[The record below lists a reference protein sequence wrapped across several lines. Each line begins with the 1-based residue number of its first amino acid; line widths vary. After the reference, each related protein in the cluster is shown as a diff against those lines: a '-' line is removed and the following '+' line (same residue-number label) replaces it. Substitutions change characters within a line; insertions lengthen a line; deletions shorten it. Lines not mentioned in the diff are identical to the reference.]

1 MTARVPD
8 PAPAQLRP
16 SRFSH
21 LVLQTA
27 RYDEMVAW
35 YQTWLSAK
43 PMLENG
49 IVCFLAYDDE
59 HHRLM
64 IGRNPNLKPRDPQTA
79 GVVHFAYAVET
90 LEDLVNYYLRLKD
103 QDILPHHCMNH
114 GFTTSLYYHDP
125 DSNEVEIQVDNYQ
138 TRESL
143 NDWLG
148 TGAFDRNFAGVFFEP
163 ERMVELFRAGVPD
176 AQILQKELYQ

>member
-1 MTARVPD
+1 
-8 PAPAQLRP
+8 
-16 SRFSH
+16 
-21 LVLQTA
+21 
-27 RYDEMVAW
+27 
-35 YQTWLSAK
+35 
-43 PMLENG
+43 
-49 IVCFLAYDDE
+49 
-59 HHRLM
+59 
-64 IGRNPNLKPRDPQTA
+64 
-79 GVVHFAYAVET
+79 VET
-90 LEDLVNYYLRLKD
+90 LEDLVNYYLRLKE

>member
-8 PAPAQLRP
+8 PAPPQLRP

-35 YQTWLSAK
+35 YKTWLSAE

-49 IVCFLAYDDE
+49 VVCFLTYDDE
-59 HHRLM
+59 HHRVM
-64 IGRNPNLKPRDPQTA
+64 IGRNPNVGPRDPKAA

-90 LEDLVNYYLRLKD
+90 LEDLVNYYLRLKA
-103 QDILPHHCMNH
+103 QGIAPHQCTNH

-125 DSNEVEIQVDNYQ
+125 DGNEVEIQVDNYK

-143 NDWLG
+143 NEWFA
-148 TGAFDRNFAGVFFEP
+148 TGAFDRNFVGYSFDP
-163 ERMVELFRAGVPD
+163 EYMVERFRAGVPENE
-176 AQILQKELYQ
+176 ILTKDLYR

>member
-1 MTARVPD
+1 MTARVPE
-8 PAPAQLRP
+8 PAPPNQRP

-49 IVCFLAYDDE
+49 LVCFLAYDDE

-64 IGRNPNLKPRDPQTA
+64 IGKNPNLKPRDPQTA

-90 LEDLVNYYLRLKD
+90 LEDLVNYYLRLKAA
-103 QDILPHHCMNH
+103 DIVPHHCMNH
-114 GFTTSLYYHDP
+114 GFTTSIYYHDP
-125 DSNEVEIQVDNYQ
+125 DDNEVEIQVDNFK
-138 TRESL
+138 TKESM
-143 NDWLG
+143 NEWFA
-148 TGAFDRNFAGVFFEP
+148 TGAFDRNFAGTFFDP
-163 ERMVELFRAGVPD
+163 EFMVDRFRAGVPED
-176 AQILQKELYQ
+176 QILQKDLYQ

>member
-8 PAPAQLRP
+8 PAPPHLRP

-27 RYDEMVAW
+27 RYEEMTAW
-35 YQTWLSAK
+35 YKTWLSAR

-49 IVCFLAYDDE
+49 TVCFLTYDEE
-59 HHRLM
+59 HHRVM
-64 IGRNPNLKPRDPQTA
+64 IGRNPNATPRDPKAA

-90 LEDLVNYYLRLKD
+90 LEHLVSHYLRLKA
-103 QDILPHHCMNH
+103 QGIVPHECINH
-114 GFTTSLYYHDP
+114 GFTTSLYYLDP
-125 DSNEVEIQVDNYQ
+125 DGNEVELQVDNYE

-143 NDWLG
+143 NAWFA
-148 TGAFDRNFAGVFFEP
+148 TGAFDRNFVGHRFDP
-163 ERMVELFRAGVPD
+163 EYMVERFRAGVPEHE
-176 AQILQKELYQ
+176 ILNRDLYQ

>member
-1 MTARVPD
+1 MTARVPE
-8 PAPAQLRP
+8 PAPPNQRP

-27 RYDEMVAW
+27 QYDEMVAW

-49 IVCFLAYDDE
+49 VVCFLAYDDE

-64 IGRNPNLKPRDPQTA
+64 IGKNPNLKPRDPQTA

-90 LEDLVNYYLRLKD
+90 LEDLVNYYLRLKAA
-103 QDILPHHCMNH
+103 DIVPHHCMNH
-114 GFTTSLYYHDP
+114 GFTTSIYYHDP
-125 DSNEVEIQVDNYQ
+125 DDNEVEIQVDNFK
-138 TRESL
+138 TKESM
-143 NDWLG
+143 NEWFA
-148 TGAFDRNFAGVFFEP
+148 TGAVDRNFAGTFFDP
-163 ERMVELFRAGVPD
+163 EFMGDRFRAGVPED
-176 AQILQKELYQ
+176 QIHQKDLYQ